1 VGRALKSVDRNSY
14 FVTSKIPSATLVP
27 SSDWQKQLEDSLS
40 NLGLDYVDLMLVHH
54 PGQQPGLSFEESLQR
69 QWAAMEAFYKAGKAR
84 AIGVSNYCRRAMEI
98 IMKSATVKP
107 AVNQVLYHA
116 GMGDDADGVVSYARD
131 HNITLMA
138 FSPTDEG
145 NPALISGEPYK
156 SIGAAHGRS
165 GVQAALRWLVQKGF
179 AFVAASDKRQHL
191 QEDMDVFNF
200 TLSDAEMASIAS
212 QASCQAGGMTP
223 PHCLPYWP
231 GKFACCNLD
240 GKGAQCDSREWRE
253 EAAAVDRVTKE
264 AAAFLV

>member
-1 VGRALKSVDRNSY
+1 MALSLGIAGIDTAHSDYCYNDSVVGRALKSVDRNSY

-116 GMGDDADGVVSYARD
+116 GMGDDADGVVSY
-131 HNITLMA
+131 
-138 FSPTDEG
+138 
-145 NPALISGEPYK
+145 
-156 SIGAAHGRS
+156 
-165 GVQAALRWLVQKGF
+165 
-179 AFVAASDKRQHL
+179 
-191 QEDMDVFNF
+191 
-200 TLSDAEMASIAS
+200 
-212 QASCQAGGMTP
+212 
-223 PHCLPYWP
+223 
-231 GKFACCNLD
+231 
-240 GKGAQCDSREWRE
+240 
-253 EAAAVDRVTKE
+253 
-264 AAAFLV
+264 